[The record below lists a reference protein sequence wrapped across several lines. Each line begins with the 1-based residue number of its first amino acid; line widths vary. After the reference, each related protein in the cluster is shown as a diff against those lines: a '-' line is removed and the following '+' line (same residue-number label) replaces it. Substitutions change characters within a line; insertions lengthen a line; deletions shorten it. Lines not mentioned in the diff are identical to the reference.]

1 MITDILVSTNNKEII
16 NFSKKKFSKI
26 KNIDYFLRSKK
37 YEKSLYGNIEKLL
50 LESSNNFKNK
60 NKFSPDIIIFFNI
73 HIIREDVSHIDKAIK
88 ILVEQKKDTV
98 YSVVKEKNPIFSFKR
113 GKMEVL
119 NKGRFNNLDY
129 NNEIILNF
137 NNSIIA
143 SWDEV
148 IRNSSIFDGNLGF
161 IETSEKDIYKFI

>member
-60 NKFSPDIIIFFNI
+60 NKFSPDYYYF
-73 HIIREDVSHIDKAIK
+73 
-88 ILVEQKKDTV
+88 
-98 YSVVKEKNPIFSFKR
+98 
-113 GKMEVL
+113 
-119 NKGRFNNLDY
+119 
-129 NNEIILNF
+129 
-137 NNSIIA
+137 
-143 SWDEV
+143 
-148 IRNSSIFDGNLGF
+148 
-161 IETSEKDIYKFI
+161 